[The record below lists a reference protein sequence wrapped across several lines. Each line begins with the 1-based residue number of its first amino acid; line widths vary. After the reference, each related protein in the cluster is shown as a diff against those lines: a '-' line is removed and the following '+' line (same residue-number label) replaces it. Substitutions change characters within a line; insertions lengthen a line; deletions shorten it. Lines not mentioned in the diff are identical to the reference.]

1 MHILALMSVGV
12 TTKSRRMHFGGVL
25 QKYPKV
31 ICLDFYETRIVFRLK
46 SLLLFSI
53 AIDMIDMKRIVAISC
68 LLVLCFCGAYAQTG
82 AWSGKISVQGTDLP
96 LVFHIGDDGA
106 TMDSPAQGVRGIPA
120 EANISEIG
128 KLTIKV
134 PSIGAIFDGLYL
146 GRQIVGTFTQN
157 GVSFPLTLTPSE
169 PKLNR
174 PQTPIGPF
182 PYTQEDVSFANG
194 DAVLKGTLV
203 LPEGY
208 SRKTPVLI
216 MVTGSGLQNR
226 DEEIFEHKP
235 FAVIADALARKG
247 IATLRYDDRGFGES
261 TGDVVNCTTED
272 MKNDALSG
280 INFLRKRFDKVG
292 VIGHSEGGTIAFMLA
307 AEGNADFTISLAG
320 MIVSGKELLL
330 WQNRTIL
337 AYAGFGSGAVD
348 EYCTLLEKA
357 FDARISGG
365 PMPSAEGTGLP
376 DALKQNFQATLMQLQ
391 SPYMKYFLELDVRK
405 LLNKVHCPVLALN
418 GTKDTQVECRS
429 NLEALK
435 AGLPAGGN
443 NCIEAVD
450 GVNHMFQHCA
460 TGATIEYREIEETFS
475 PEVLQKIITW
485 IESL

>member
-1 MHILALMSVGV
+1 
-12 TTKSRRMHFGGVL
+12 MHFGGVL

-31 ICLDFYETRIVFRLK
+31 ICLDFYEARIVFRLK

-53 AIDMIDMKRIVAISC
+53 AIDMIDMKRIIAISC
-68 LLVLCFCGAYAQTG
+68 LLAFCFCGAYAQTG
-82 AWSGKISVQGTDLP
+82 AWSGMISVQGTDLP
-96 LVFHIGDDGA
+96 VVFHIGDDGA

-157 GVSFPLTLTPSE
+157 GVSFPLTLTPGE

-247 IATLRYDDRGFGES
+247 VATLRYDDRGFGES

-307 AEGNADFTISLAG
+307 AEGNADFIISLAG

-330 WQNRTIL
+330 WQNRTML
-337 AYAGFGSGAVD
+337 AYAGFESGAVD

-376 DALKQNFQATLMQLQ
+376 DALKQNFQAVLMQLQ

-405 LLNKVHCPVLALN
+405 LLDKVHCSVMALS

-429 NLEALK
+429 NLGALN
-435 AGLPAGGN
+435 AGLPADGS

-450 GVNHMFQHCA
+450 GVNHLFQHCA
-460 TGATIEYREIEETFS
+460 TGVSTEYREIEETFS

-485 IESL
+485 IKSL